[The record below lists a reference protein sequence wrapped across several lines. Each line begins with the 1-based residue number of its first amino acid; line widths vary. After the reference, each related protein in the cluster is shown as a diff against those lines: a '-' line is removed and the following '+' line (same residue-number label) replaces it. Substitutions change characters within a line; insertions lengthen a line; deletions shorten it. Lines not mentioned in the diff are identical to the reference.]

1 MLQSLRDKMHG
12 WPAVV
17 VLGIAVFAMSFF
29 GIENYFVSRTE
40 TFVAKVGKAEVG
52 QQQYQDA
59 INRIR
64 QQQRAQ
70 LGDKFDPTVFD
81 KPEFK
86 DKLLDQM
93 IGQQLLCRSIAELQ
107 SNLIDVS

>member
-1 MLQSLRDKMHG
+1 MLQSLRDKIHG
-12 WPAVV
+12 WPAII
-17 VLGIAVFAMSFF
+17 VLGVAVFAMSFF
-29 GIENYFVSRTE
+29 GIEGYFSAQSD
-40 TFVAKVGKAEVG
+40 TFVAKVGKQEIG

-59 INRIR
+59 MNRIR

-93 IGQQLLCRSIAELQ
+93 IGQQLLLQ
-107 SNLIDVS
+107 AN

>member
-70 LGDKFDPTVFD
+70 LGD
-81 KPEFK
+81 
-86 DKLLDQM
+86 
-93 IGQQLLCRSIAELQ
+93 
-107 SNLIDVS
+107 